1 MLLNLFVCF
10 DLLTKSCFTAYISG
24 GNEQV
29 PPIFCWRLRSLQSS
43 WVKVGCGPLSN
54 PHLTHGFIFFFF
66 LNLNISTQLLSCPAH
81 ACLRCGMEG
90 RGIAQLVER
99 PTEKPGA
106 VPTRVRVP
114 GEVKD
119 FSPRVSFQ
127 CRLLRCPYSPPC
139 AIACI
144 NICTLV
150 KNSTHWQPYHCFG
163 HTKIL
168 HTLAEIGSAVRAAAV
183 PYLGK
188 ATRIS
193 RNGQSSTKNKQT
205 NKQQQQ

>member
-1 MLLNLFVCF
+1 MPLNLFVCF

-54 PHLTHGFIFFFF
+54 PHLTHGFIFIYFFKPEHLYTAF
-66 LNLNISTQLLSCPAH
+66 ILS
-81 ACLRCGMEG
+81 
-90 RGIAQLVER
+90 
-99 PTEKPGA
+99 
-106 VPTRVRVP
+106 
-114 GEVKD
+114 
-119 FSPRVSFQ
+119 SPRMSTLWNGGAGNSSVGRASDWKARRSTDAGSSPRWGQRFFSQ
-127 CRLLRCPYSPPC
+127 SQLPVQTLTVPVQPPC